1 MDCSEAQRIISE
13 RLDDDS
19 VSPEQVTSAK
29 EHCRA
34 CPDCR
39 AYVRALVVVQ
49 RSTLPRP
56 PDDLADRV
64 MAAVREEAETSA
76 VAPTQ
81 EVEETPAVVAEVPS
95 PSSNLM
101 QRFRAYAEEPRNRRT
116 VVMWTSAAA
125 ALFVVATLTA
135 IGGIRQ
141 ITSDPAASRQ
151 AGTMSTG
158 DDLSALSAAPD
169 DSTSLESGGA
179 VAESAAAAAD
189 YVVVGGVAYIA
200 TGPVS
205 GVETST
211 LAPVGSTRSS
221 LAVSG
226 SPATR
231 QVLGLNDPARVY
243 IVNDAGELLGF
254 DRVTREYRGKKF
266 ALASGELL
274 AYGLWPTLPPGV
286 APPSNPNGMPE
297 YVTAGADALGVEV
310 FRPAA
315 GNTNSGFAIAPG
327 TPASDP
333 ASGNPGWT
341 WWIPAR

>member
-34 CPDCR
+34 CADCSG
-39 AYVRALVVVQ
+39 YVRALVLVQ

-56 PDDLADRV
+56 PDDLPDRV
-64 MAAVREEAETSA
+64 MAAVRQEAETSA
-76 VAPTQ
+76 VEPTE
-81 EVEETPAVVAEVPS
+81 EVEGTPVVVAEA

-101 QRFRAYAEEPRNRRT
+101 QRFRAYAEDPRNRRT

-151 AGTMSTG
+151 AATMSTA
-158 DDLSALSAAPD
+158 DDVSTLSAAPD
-169 DSTSLESGGA
+169 ASTSLESGGVA
-179 VAESAAAAAD
+179 AESAAVAAD

-221 LAVSG
+221 LAASG

-243 IVNDAGELLGF
+243 IVNDAGVLLGF
-254 DRVTREYRGKKF
+254 DRVTRDYLGKKF

-274 AYGLWPTLPPGV
+274 AYGLWPSLPPGV
-286 APPSNPNGMPE
+286 AQPSNPNGMPE
-297 YVTAGADALGVEV
+297 YVTAGTDALGVGV
-310 FRPAA
+310 FRPSA
-315 GNTNSGFAIAPG
+315 GNANSGFAIAPG

-333 ASGNPGWT
+333 AAGNPGWT